1 MIREILSLPEPERTS
16 KLEELPN
23 TDAIK
28 VYSRKTFPV
37 RFYGKIINVKAGEN
51 AVNKDFGIYLIR
63 KYPELSETPFDQPAE
78 QKDEPA
84 RSSYF
89 EKLVGIKGIGEKLAE
104 DIEEEYPTPADLIEA
119 VKADRLPKTLAR
131 FADTFTE
138 VFK

>member
-78 QKDEPA
+78 QKGEPA
-84 RSSYF
+84 RSSYY

-104 DIEEEYPTPADLIEA
+104 DIEKEYPTPAELVEA
-119 VKADRLPKTLAR
+119 AKTGRLPKSVDRLKA
-131 FADTFTE
+131 AILE
-138 VFK
+138 VFE